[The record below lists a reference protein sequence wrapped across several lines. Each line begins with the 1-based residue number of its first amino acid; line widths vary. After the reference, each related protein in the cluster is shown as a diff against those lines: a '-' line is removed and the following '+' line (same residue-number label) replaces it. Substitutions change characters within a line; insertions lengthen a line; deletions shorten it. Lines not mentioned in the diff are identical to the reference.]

1 MLLSPETLRAMLP
14 KFIQNNVWARIN
26 PEQCENCTAKPC
38 ICRPNDDYKQVD
50 PLFVGQKGINKE
62 APTTLED
69 CNVLTSRTHSSYRL
83 ERTGKGSMSTQKP
96 VLDIDFPCALIPST
110 TEGHF
115 HLYLDKELSYTDYM
129 KLLKVLSEV
138 GIIEEGYYKAS
149 KARGYTAVRLPWIK
163 KEKIN
168 E

>member
-26 PEQCENCTAKPC
+26 PEQCNNCEKKPC
-38 ICRPNDDYKQVD
+38 TCSHKEVYKQSD
-50 PLFVGQKGINKE
+50 PLFVGQMGINME

-69 CNVLTSRTHSSYRL
+69 CDLLTSRTHNSYSL
-83 ERTGKGSMSTQKP
+83 ERTGKGSRRTQKP

-115 HLYLDKELSYTDYM
+115 HLYLDKEPSYTDYM

-138 GIIEEGYYKAS
+138 GIIEEGYFKAS
-149 KARGYTAVRLPWIK
+149 KARGYTTVRLPWIK